1 MFIMQLEDAMEKRLS
16 PYVADFGTI
25 AQKLVAAYG
34 ARNVNVHFLNMPTA
48 AADGENILLPALKEV
63 DWRSTALLR
72 GFLLHEIGHIRHSDL
87 PDDTRAQLRKIG
99 ARGIANALEDV
110 RQENLLIKQHAG
122 ARRILDDVGILVLGR
137 EVHDM
142 DDPDGTPGEGARF
155 FKNWV
160 LIYSR
165 CKHRSMSF
173 LSRQSIALTGMLESI
188 YGVKLVRQAKKLI
201 DDQLP
206 KAQSYSDVAELAIDL
221 VGLKPDDNADDDDS
235 DEADD
240 SEETGSQSDAPAQSD
255 ESTSEQSSE
264 SVSQDDGPSDDS
276 EEGSVSGQD
285 DGNADS
291 SDEADPESNDSP
303 SGDSEDP
310 GSQDDDGSDGDT
322 NGNRVPPDE
331 VGAES
336 SDDAAPES
344 GGGRSNQ
351 PHLSDELLAE
361 DSDTD
366 CCLGEIIAGELIE
379 ISKDVGINDVPDVV
393 CVLQDVELDGNH
405 IPFPFPELLKSE
417 MKKGEKLGMKLN
429 SILKGMDLERVKPA
443 YGGARINNRRLA
455 MHQTDSRVFLAN
467 EPVEAKSVEVGV
479 LIDLS
484 ASMADVMT
492 ELRFSLCSLY
502 QALSLVNCKYWVDG
516 FYGRSL
522 ITIIKGNER
531 PDQVVDRVA
540 ALRTD
545 WSTPTGPAVEH
556 ASEKLSLSMADQK
569 HLIILTDGD
578 PDCLD
583 RARKALIETRAS
595 GIKVSIVGYGPNPE
609 KVKEFL
615 DDLTDKIDVSVKTI
629 TRISE
634 FEDVAFSVVR
644 EAVIG
649 SRRPAA

>member
-1 MFIMQLEDAMEKRLS
+1 MYIKQLEDAMEKRLT

-34 ARNVNVHFLNMPTA
+34 ARNVNVQFLDMPTA
-48 AADGENILLPALKEV
+48 ATDGKNIFLPALKEV

-87 PDDTRAQLRKIG
+87 PPDTYALLSHIG
-99 ARGIANALEDV
+99 ARGLANALEDV

-221 VGLKPDDNADDDDS
+221 VALKPDDNADDDDA
-235 DEADD
+235 DVTDD

-255 ESTSEQSSE
+255 ESTSEQSSD
-264 SVSQDDGPSDDS
+264 SASQDEGGSDDS
-276 EEGSVSGQD
+276 EEGSACGQD
-285 DGNADS
+285 EGNADS

-344 GGGRSNQ
+344 GAGRSNQ

-393 CVLQDVELDGNH
+393 CVLQDVEVEENQTPYPPPD
-405 IPFPFPELLKSE
+405 ILKAE
-417 MKKGEKLGMKLN
+417 MKRGEKLGLKLN

-467 EPVEAKSVEVGV
+467 ELVEAKSVEVGV

-484 ASMADVMT
+484 GSMLGVITQLKCA
-492 ELRFSLCSLY
+492 LCSLC
-502 QALSLVNCKYWVDG
+502 QALSLVSCKYWVDG
-516 FYGRSL
+516 FHGNS
-522 ITIIKGNER
+522 IISVTEGNEK
-531 PDQVVDRVA
+531 PEQVLERVA
-540 ALRTD
+540 ALMAAY
-545 WSTPTGPAVEH
+545 STPTGQAVEH
-556 ASEKLSLSMADQK
+556 ASEKLSFSMADQK
-569 HLIILTDGD
+569 HLIILTDGE
-578 PDCLD
+578 PNSLD
-583 RARKALIETRAS
+583 RARKALTEAS
-595 GIKVSIVGYGPNPE
+595 AAGIKVSIIGYGPDPDW
-609 KVKEFL
+609 VDAFL
-615 DDLTDKIDVSVKTI
+615 EDLTENIDVSAKTI
-629 TRISE
+629 TCISE
-634 FEDVAFSVVR
+634 FEDIAFSVVR